1 MTTTIEGAA
10 GTELDE
16 SVNFTEGRVA
26 RAIEH
31 RTAKLPSDLFLW
43 AGLGAL
49 GASWFVHG
57 RDERSGQVLAQLAP
71 VFLLMG
77 VYNKLVNLAGHD
89 QATGH
94 ED

>member
-1 MTTTIEGAA
+1 MTTTIDNPA
-10 GTELDE
+10 GSELDE

-49 GASWFVHG
+49 GASWFVQE
-57 RDERSGQVLAQLAP
+57 RDERSGVVLAQLAP
-71 VFLLMG
+71 VLLLMG
-77 VYNKLVNLAGHD
+77 IYNKLVKLAGHD